1 MGGEFLGRDGLLDGE
16 HLLERPLLSYPS
28 ESSHARRFPTLFLF
42 PSLLYPEEH
51 QLYPLGVRF
60 DREIRG
66 GGRLTKA
73 RILLA
78 DDHTLVAEA
87 FKRLLEPEFEVV
99 GTVGDGRALLRA
111 AADLKPDLVLVDLNM
126 PLLNG
131 LDASE
136 QLKQALPRVKIIVL
150 TMNEDPEIAA
160 ETMEKWASGYLL
172 KKSAGS
178 ELLKA
183 VRDVL
188 RGGRYIAPAL
198 REAMEE
204 MASRDLR
211 PDSARALTAR
221 QREVLQLL
229 AEGHTMKEAAAILN
243 VATRTIA
250 FHKYRIMQDFGLE
263 NNSDLVRF
271 AMKHGLINQ
280 A

>member
-1 MGGEFLGRDGLLDGE
+1 M
-16 HLLERPLLSYPS
+16 
-28 ESSHARRFPTLFLF
+28 A
-42 PSLLYPEEH
+42 
-51 QLYPLGVRF
+51 
-60 DREIRG
+60 
-66 GGRLTKA
+66 KA

-99 GTVGDGRALLRA
+99 GTVGDGRALLREA
-111 AADLKPDLVLVDLNM
+111 PELKPDVVLVDLNM

-136 QLKQALPRVKIIVL
+136 QLKQLLPRTKIIVL
-150 TMNEDPEIAA
+150 TMNEDAEIAY
-160 ETMEKWASGYLL
+160 ETLNKWASGYLL

-183 VRDVL
+183 VREVL
-188 RGGRYIAPAL
+188 NGAKYVTP
-198 REAMEE
+198 AMENQLAE
-204 MASRDLR
+204 LISNDSRSDTVR
-211 PDSARALTAR
+211 SLTPR

-243 VATRTIA
+243 VATRTVA
-250 FHKYRIMQDFGLE
+250 FHKYRIMQEFGLE
-263 NNSDLVRF
+263 NNSDLLRLAIRQRLV
-271 AMKHGLINQ
+271 NQ

>member
-1 MGGEFLGRDGLLDGE
+1 LNK
-16 HLLERPLLSYPS
+16 P
-28 ESSHARRFPTLFLF
+28 
-42 PSLLYPEEH
+42 
-51 QLYPLGVRF
+51 
-60 DREIRG
+60 
-66 GGRLTKA
+66 

-99 GTVGDGRALLRA
+99 ATVGDGRALLRSA
-111 AADLKPDLVLVDLNM
+111 TELKPDLVLVDLNM

-136 QLKQALPRVKIIVL
+136 QLKQALPKIKIIVL

-188 RGGRYIAPAL
+188 RGGRYLAPAL
-198 REAMEE
+198 RDAVADMG
-204 MASRDLR
+204 SRDSR
-211 PDSARALTAR
+211 ADSARALTAR

-250 FHKYRIMQDFGLE
+250 FHKYRIMQDFALE
-263 NNSDLVRF
+263 NNSDLLRF
-271 AMKHGLINQ
+271 AMKQGLINQ
-280 A
+280 S

>member
-1 MGGEFLGRDGLLDGE
+1 M
-16 HLLERPLLSYPS
+16 
-28 ESSHARRFPTLFLF
+28 
-42 PSLLYPEEH
+42 
-51 QLYPLGVRF
+51 
-60 DREIRG
+60 
-66 GGRLTKA
+66 TKA

-111 AADLKPDLVLVDLNM
+111 AAELKPDLVLVDLNM

-136 QLKQALPRVKIIVL
+136 QLKQALPKIKIIVL

-178 ELLKA
+178 ELSKA

-198 REAMEE
+198 REAIEDLD
-204 MASRDLR
+204 SRDSR
-211 PDSARALTAR
+211 PDSTRSLTAR

-271 AMKHGLINQ
+271 AMKQGLINET
-280 A
+280 